1 MSNDVDEGGGGD
13 GFERP
18 TMMMD
23 HNSAVAALLIGGARL
38 FWREKN
44 IKCFFPATTEQNIT
58 RVNFLRKP
66 SESFILMAIN
76 ALVAIPSEHLLCRAK
91 F

>member
-1 MSNDVDEGGGGD
+1 MKS
-13 GFERP
+13 
-18 TMMMD
+18 
-23 HNSAVAALLIGGARL
+23 LLQRYEVTPPPSEHLAPSEHLGL

-58 RVNFLRKP
+58 GVNFLCKP
-66 SESFILMAIN
+66 SKSLILMAIN
-76 ALVAIPSEHLLCRAK
+76 VLVAIPSEHLLCRAK